1 MSKNNLTTTPELF
14 IENVNLYYS
23 TLLTR
28 IGLAME
34 KDRMVLDKPTVQFH
48 RDNLFNV
55 IFNGNHVS
63 IEQLQACSFK
73 QLKSIGFVEWLEEKG
88 EKLMLIPLR
97 LRYVLDPEMVVTT
110 INGETVSLK
119 DVSVYTAYGAI
130 CAGIYIEHSDKE

>member
-28 IGLAME
+28 ISLAME

-63 IEQLQACSFK
+63 IEQLQACSFE

-97 LRYVLDPEMVVTT
+97 LRYVLDPEMAVTT
-110 INGETVSLK
+110 TEGQTVLLSNVK
-119 DVSVYTAYGAI
+119 SDTAYSI
-130 CAGIYIEHSDKE
+130 IDAGIYIEHSDKE

>member
-1 MSKNNLTTTPELF
+1 MSKNNLITTPELF

-28 IGLAME
+28 ISLAME
-34 KDRMVLDKPTVQFH
+34 KAKMILNKPTIQFH
-48 RDNLFNV
+48 RDNLFNCV
-55 IFNGNHVS
+55 FNGNYVS
-63 IEQLQACSFK
+63 IDQLQTCSFE
-73 QLKSIGFVEWLEEKG
+73 QLKSIGFVQWSNENSKS
-88 EKLMLIPLR
+88 LMLIPLR
-97 LRYVLDPEMVVTT
+97 LKYVLDPEMVVTT